1 MWIIV
6 PGSCR
11 SPALSSLQWVAEILP
26 PSIKVHGRTFGQ
38 QLEHLLTI
46 QERYTVCK
54 ALETFFQHRS
64 VPWRV
69 SPHSG
74 KDDLLPRELFIMF
87 CTACTAMGVNYVKE
101 REGWRRWWQWGKA
114 MRTQIF
120 TANQKDY
127 SSKLALIIFP
137 EGLNW
142 RWMDAPLQ
150 MMITWCCKIIKYDS
164 CCMFRY
170 YERQR
175 HDSNHKQHSRYLP
188 TQL

>member
-1 MWIIV
+1 MLCSEEPPSLHICGARGSFEVWISDL
-6 PGSCR
+6 GSCR

-74 KDDLLPRELFIMF
+74 KDDLLPRKLFNVL
-87 CTACTAMGVNYVKE
+87 CTICTAMGANDGKD
-101 REGWRRWWQWGKA
+101 REDEWWQWRKA
-114 MRTQIF
+114 VRKQIL
-120 TANQKDY
+120 TAKQGEF
-127 SSKLALIIFP
+127 SSKLALILFP
-137 EGLNW
+137 DGLIW
-142 RWMDAPLQ
+142 TGMDAALQ
-150 MMITWCCKIIKYDS
+150 MMKTRDAA
-164 CCMFRY
+164 R
-170 YERQR
+170 
-175 HDSNHKQHSRYLP
+175 L
-188 TQL
+188 